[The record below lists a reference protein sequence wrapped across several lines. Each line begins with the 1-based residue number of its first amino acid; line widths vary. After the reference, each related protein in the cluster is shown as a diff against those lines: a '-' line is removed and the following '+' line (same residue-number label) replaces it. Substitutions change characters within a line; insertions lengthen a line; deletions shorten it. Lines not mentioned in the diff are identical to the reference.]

1 MITCKLM
8 GGLGN
13 QLFQIFATISYA
25 IKHKQSFTFLYSTV
39 IGNRNA
45 YWNNFLISLR
55 NFTTH
60 LKPQLLYIKESEFH
74 YQELPDP
81 PQNNHISLHGYF
93 QSYKYFE
100 TCCNTLFRLIRLDDQ
115 KNAIKKKYNH
125 NYDNLVSMHFR
136 LGDYKHLQ
144 DCHPLM
150 KYEYY
155 RNSVQHIIDATKNI
169 KLKILYFCE
178 KEDEEDVQIII
189 DGLKTQFPE
198 CRFVKIDHGIVDW
211 EQILMMSLCRHN
223 IIANSSFSWWG
234 AYFNCRE
241 DKIVC
246 YPDVWFGP
254 KLADINDTRDLF
266 PETWS
271 KISCNE

>member
-1 MITCKLM
+1 M

-25 IKHKQSFTFLYSTV
+25 MKHRKPFKFLYKDFLGNRPTYWNTFLKPLMVFTVKQRPTMTV
-39 IGNRNA
+39 IKETSFEFQIIQDPVQGED
-45 YWNNFLISLR
+45 S
-55 NFTTH
+55 T
-60 LKPQLLYIKESEFH
+60 LK
-74 YQELPDP
+74 
-81 PQNNHISLHGYF
+81 GYF
-93 QSYKYFE
+93 QSHKYFE
-100 TCCNTLFRLIRLDDQ
+100 THWSTLARLIRLEDQ
-115 KNAIKKKYNH
+115 KACVKSQYNH
-125 NYDNLVSMHFR
+125 NYDNIISMHFR
-136 LGDYKHLQ
+136 LGDYKNLQ

-155 RNSVQHIIDATKNI
+155 RNSVQHIIDTTKNI

-189 DGLKTQFPE
+189 DKLKTKFPE
-198 CRFVKIDHGIVDW
+198 CTFVKIDHEIYDW
-211 EQILMMSLCRHN
+211 AQLLMMSLCRHN

-234 AYFNCRE
+234 AYFNSRD

-254 KLADINDTRDLF
+254 KLAPINDTRDLF
-266 PETWS
+266 PETWT
-271 KISCNE
+271 KISSEE

>member
-1 MITCKLM
+1 M

-25 IKHKQSFTFLYSTV
+25 MKHRQPFKFLYKDFLGNRPTYWNTFLNSLMAFTVKQRPTMTV
-39 IGNRNA
+39 IKETG
-45 YWNNFLISLR
+45 FQFQIIQDPVQGEDS
-55 NFTTH
+55 T
-60 LKPQLLYIKESEFH
+60 LK
-74 YQELPDP
+74 
-81 PQNNHISLHGYF
+81 GYF

-100 TCCNTLFRLIRLDDQ
+100 THWNTLARLIRVEEQ
-115 KNAIKKKYNH
+115 KAAIKSEYTH
-125 NYDNLVSMHFR
+125 NYDNIVSMHFR
-136 LGDYKHLQ
+136 LGDYKNLQ
-144 DCHPLM
+144 DCHPVM
-150 KYEYY
+150 KYSYY
-155 RNSVQHIIDATKNI
+155 KNSIQHIVNATENN

-189 DGLKTQFPE
+189 KQLKEEFPE
-198 CRFVKIDHGIVDW
+198 SKFVKIDHDIVDW
-211 EQILMMSLCRHN
+211 VQLLMMSLCRHN

-234 AYFNCRE
+234 AYFNSRE

>member
-1 MITCKLM
+1 M

-25 IKHKQSFTFLYSTV
+25 MKHRQPFKFLYKDFLGNRPTYWNTFLNSLMAFTVKQRPTMTV
-39 IGNRNA
+39 IKETG
-45 YWNNFLISLR
+45 FQFQIIQDPVQGEDS
-55 NFTTH
+55 T
-60 LKPQLLYIKESEFH
+60 LK
-74 YQELPDP
+74 
-81 PQNNHISLHGYF
+81 GYF

-100 TCCNTLFRLIRLDDQ
+100 THKNTLVRLIRLEEQ
-115 KNAIKKKYNH
+115 KARVKSQYNH

-136 LGDYKHLQ
+136 LGDYKNLQ

-155 RNSVQHIIDATKNI
+155 RNSVQHIIDTTENI

-189 DGLKTQFPE
+189 DKLKTKFPE

-211 EQILMMSLCRHN
+211 EQMLMMSLCRHN

-234 AYFNCRE
+234 AYFNLRE

-246 YPDVWFGP
+246 YPDVWFGL

>member
-1 MITCKLM
+1 MISCELM

-25 IKHKQSFTFLYSTV
+25 MKHRQPFKFLYKDFLGNRPTYWNTFLNSLMAFTVKQRPTMTV
-39 IGNRNA
+39 IKETG
-45 YWNNFLISLR
+45 FQFQIIQDPVQGEDS
-55 NFTTH
+55 T
-60 LKPQLLYIKESEFH
+60 LK
-74 YQELPDP
+74 
-81 PQNNHISLHGYF
+81 GYF

-100 TCCNTLFRLIRLDDQ
+100 THKNTLVRLIRLEEQ
-115 KNAIKKKYNH
+115 KARVKSQYNH

-136 LGDYKHLQ
+136 LGDYKNLQ

-155 RNSVQHIIDATKNI
+155 RNSVQHIIDTTENI

-189 DGLKTQFPE
+189 DKLKTKFPE

-211 EQILMMSLCRHN
+211 EQMLMMSLCRHN

-234 AYFNCRE
+234 AYFNLRE

-246 YPDVWFGP
+246 YPDVWFGL